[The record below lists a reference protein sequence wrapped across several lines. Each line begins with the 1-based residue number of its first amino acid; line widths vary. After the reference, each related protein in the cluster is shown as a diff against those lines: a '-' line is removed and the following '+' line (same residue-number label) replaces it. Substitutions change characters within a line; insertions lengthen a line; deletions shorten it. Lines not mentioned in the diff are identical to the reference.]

1 MYNWSVVE
9 EEKEKRKEKRDT
21 KEIYKYVTRC
31 RDTKSYFND
40 ERWEWKSIKE
50 YRSILSLAGA
60 DRIFRRKYSRILL
73 ERGKIGSHLFF
84 FFFLDCS
91 SQKLI
96 HRFFVLL
103 FPFFLSLRRMM
114 RCRNRFRP
122 IDSFFFFFFFK
133 FLLGIYK
140 SERIDRKIY
149 GRNARN
155 TRELSLLLL
164 LRFRFEQSQVWSR
177 EKRYIFI

>member
-1 MYNWSVVE
+1 M
-9 EEKEKRKEKRDT
+9 
-21 KEIYKYVTRC
+21 TRNPIL
-31 RDTKSYFND
+31 TMND
-40 ERWEWKSIKE
+40 ESENQLKNIVRSFRSQVQIESFGGNIREFLSKGGKSV
-50 YRSILSLAGA
+50 
-60 DRIFRRKYSRILL
+60 RIY
-73 ERGKIGSHLFF
+73 FF
-84 FFFLDCS
+84 FFFWIVRRKNWSTVSSYYCS
-91 SQKLI
+91 
-96 HRFFVLL
+96 
-103 FPFFLSLRRMM
+103 PFFSVYVGWWGVE
-114 RCRNRFRP
+114 
-122 IDSFFFFFFFK
+122 IDFVRSILFFFFFFFK

>member
-60 DRIFRRKYSRILL
+60 DRIFRRKYSRILV

-84 FFFLDCS
+84 FFFWIVRRKNWSTVSSYYCS
-91 SQKLI
+91 
-96 HRFFVLL
+96 
-103 FPFFLSLRRMM
+103 PFFSVYVGWWGVE
-114 RCRNRFRP
+114 
-122 IDSFFFFFFFK
+122 IDFVRSILFLFFK

>member
-60 DRIFRRKYSRILL
+60 DRIFRRKYSRILV

-84 FFFLDCS
+84 FFFWIVRRKNWSTVSSYYCS
-91 SQKLI
+91 
-96 HRFFVLL
+96 
-103 FPFFLSLRRMM
+103 PFFSVYVGWWGVE
-114 RCRNRFRP
+114 
-122 IDSFFFFFFFK
+122 IDFVRSILFFFFFFFK
-133 FLLGIYK
+133 FLFGIYK

>member
-60 DRIFRRKYSRILL
+60 DRIFRRKYSRILV

-122 IDSFFFFFFFK
+122 IDSFFFFFF
-133 FLLGIYK
+133 L
-140 SERIDRKIY
+140 
-149 GRNARN
+149 
-155 TRELSLLLL
+155 
-164 LRFRFEQSQVWSR
+164 
-177 EKRYIFI
+177 